1 MRKHIKFEE
10 AFALIE
16 KGYKY
21 QRRGNLRQAIRIYK
35 ASLKLLPTAEGHT
48 YLGWALSL
56 LGKYKKAIRECYVA
70 IELDEE
76 YGNPY
81 NDLGYYFSLFKEYDK
96 AVEWLN
102 KAISAPR
109 YKERYVPYYNLGR
122 IHELQGDWRKAV
134 DYYYHAFSMNPSFHE
149 ASHAAIRLQALL
161 N

>member
-1 MRKHIKFEE
+1 MQNHRKFQE

-16 KGYKY
+16 KGYKF
-21 QRRGNLRQAIRIYK
+21 QRKGKLRQAIKIYK

-56 LGKYKKAIRECYVA
+56 QGQYKRAIKECYVA

-96 AVEWLN
+96 AIEWLD
-102 KAISAPR
+102 KAIAAPR
-109 YKERYVPYYNLGR
+109 YDERYVPYYNLGR
-122 IHELQGDWRKAV
+122 VHELRGNWYKAIE
-134 DYYYHAFSMNPSFHE
+134 YYYHAFTMKPSFSE
-149 ASHAAIRLQALL
+149 AAHASMRLNALL